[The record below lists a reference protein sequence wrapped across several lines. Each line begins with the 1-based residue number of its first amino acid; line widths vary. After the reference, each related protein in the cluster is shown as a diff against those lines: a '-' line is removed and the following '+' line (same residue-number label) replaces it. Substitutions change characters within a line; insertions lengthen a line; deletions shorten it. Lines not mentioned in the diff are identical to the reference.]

1 MQVNKR
7 QFRYKVFAGFTR
19 VTLKTFKTFKL
30 PHRVPFIQ
38 ITVSWSHR
46 PKYEKYERKPVGMTR
61 PRSFH

>member
-30 PHRVPFIQ
+30 PQSAIY
-38 ITVSWSHR
+38 TNN
-46 PKYEKYERKPVGMTR
+46 
-61 PRSFH
+61 SFMVTQAEV